1 MERIMARKKKVN
13 KEEIVGD
20 EIQQDKEEMVDLD
33 EEVVEIQVKQ
43 PEPAKRFISIP
54 RERMTR

>member
-1 MERIMARKKKVN
+1 MARKKKVN
-13 KEEIVGD
+13 KEEIIED

-33 EEVVEIQVKQ
+33 EEVVEIKVKQ